1 MGIERHH
8 RQIASVAF
16 QFVGH
21 GLLQPAHGR
30 AERAVLILDLDQHRH
45 PAGSLILGHGTG
57 QLVHPHPPLV
67 VGGDRTHPA
76 AADAEVTT
84 IEGLSPTGEHPLQ
97 IAWAEHDV
105 PQCGYC
111 QPGQIMQAASLL
123 ASNPNPSAEEIVE
136 AMNGVICRCG
146 TYQRIERAISSVAGG
161 DS

>member
-1 MGIERHH
+1 MITLNVNGEPREYTGDGDMPLLWYL
-8 RQIASVAF
+8 RDLL
-16 QFVGH
+16 
-21 GLLQPAHGR
+21 GLTGTKYSCGKGLCGACTVHLNG
-30 AERAVLILDLDQHRH
+30 AAVRSCVITM
-45 PAGSLILGHGTG
+45 A
-57 QLVHPHPPLV
+57 
-67 VGGDRTHPA
+67 A

-84 IEGLSPTGEHPLQ
+84 IEGLAANGDHPLQ